1 MSSKIVAPNSLL
13 VESVS
18 WRRAG
23 EPEPQSSQPAEGEV
37 ELDAA
42 AAAAAE
48 IALLRQAVSTLD
60 NRLTAAVQNANE
72 REARALEAGRQQGH
86 AAGKQAGAAAAEA
99 ECSGAIA
106 AVQAEAT
113 ERAAGAAAQAVDL
126 RRRLRQQMEAD
137 LVSLAVAVARRIVR
151 RELTVD
157 PEALMGI
164 IKSSVERISARELL
178 AIRVAPPDA
187 PCVSARLAS
196 LHLPDRVEVIADSTL
211 AWGSVLFDTER
222 GQHDASV
229 DTQFEEIDR
238 GLADLAGRAAG

>member
-1 MSSKIVAPNSLL
+1 MSSRIVARNSPS
-13 VESVS
+13 VEPVS

-23 EPEPQSSQPAEGEV
+23 EPEQQSSAPAEGEA
-37 ELDAA
+37 ELDAQA
-42 AAAAAE
+42 EAAAE
-48 IALLRQAVSTLD
+48 IALLRQAVGALD
-60 NRLTAAVQNANE
+60 SRLTAAAQSANE
-72 REARALEAGRQQGH
+72 REARALEAGRQEGQ

-99 ECSGAIA
+99 ECSRAIA
-106 AVQAEAT
+106 GVQAEAA

-151 RELTVD
+151 REITVD

-164 IKSSVERISARELL
+164 VKSAVERISARELL

-187 PCVSARLAS
+187 PRVSARLAS
-196 LHLPDRVEVIADSTL
+196 LHLPGRVEVIADSTL

-238 GLADLAGRAAG
+238 GLADLAGRADG

>member
-1 MSSKIVAPNSLL
+1 MSSRIVARDSPS
-13 VESVS
+13 VEPVC
-18 WRRAG
+18 WRRTG
-23 EPEPQSSQPAEGEV
+23 EPEQHAPPPTEGESN
-37 ELDAA
+37 EEAE
-42 AAAAAE
+42 AAAE

-60 NRLTAAVQNANE
+60 NRLTAASQSANE
-72 REARALEAGRQQGH
+72 REARALETGRQEGH
-86 AAGKQAGAAAAEA
+86 AAGRQAGAAAAEA
-99 ECSGAIA
+99 ECQQAIA
-106 AVQAEAT
+106 SVQTDAA

-164 IKSSVERISARELL
+164 VKSAVERMAARELL
-178 AIRVAPPDA
+178 AIRVAPSDA
-187 PCVSARLAS
+187 PRVSARLAG
-196 LHLPDRVEVIADSTL
+196 LHLPGRVEVIADSTL

>member
-1 MSSKIVAPNSLL
+1 MSSRIVARNSPS
-13 VESVS
+13 VEPVS

-23 EPEPQSSQPAEGEV
+23 EPEPQTPPAEGDTEF
-37 ELDAA
+37 DAEA
-42 AAAAAE
+42 KAAAE
-48 IALLRQAVSTLD
+48 IALLRQAVGTLD
-60 NRLTAAVQNANE
+60 SRLTAAAQSAAE
-72 REARALEAGRQQGH
+72 REARALEMGRQEGH
-86 AAGKQAGAAAAEA
+86 AAGRQAGAAAAED
-99 ECSGAIA
+99 ECRRAIG
-106 AVQAEAT
+106 AVQAEAA
-113 ERAAGAAAQAVDL
+113 ERSAGAAAQAVDL

-164 IKSSVERISARELL
+164 VKSAVERIAARELL

-187 PCVSARLAS
+187 PRVSARLAE
-196 LHLPDRVEVIADSTL
+196 LHLPGRVEVIADSTL
-211 AWGSVLFDTER
+211 AWGSVLFETER

-238 GLADLAGRAAG
+238 GLADLAGRADG